1 MLKRLFAGVV
11 LLCVGGMAMAQTPT
25 PTPIAPCTI
34 TVARAEDA
42 VPDVSISFT
51 TIRKYL
57 TLPSETAPFKILNCA
72 SPLEEFEVFAVSPSV
87 GPNTP
92 APNVVNEPGVVNNLA
107 GYAIVNTGFAN
118 LRSGDGP
125 GYTKVGVVGNGDELI
140 VLGRNATR
148 TWWYVR
154 AGDVTGWVLGSLLI
168 LRGDLSDV
176 PVVATAGEI
185 IPATLF
191 VPAARNPIYNGLQ
204 STSVVI
210 CEAAGG
216 LEMLIK
222 GISFNQSWILI
233 EAICADGRVVE
244 GWIAADRGF
253 IRNPA
258 GLSIPRVRG

>member
-1 MLKRLFAGVV
+1 MLKRLLASVIV
-11 LLCVGGMAMAQTPT
+11 LFGGAFSMAQTPT
-25 PTPIAPCTI
+25 ATPVAPCTI

-57 TLPSETAPFKILNCA
+57 TLPSETEDVKILNCA

-87 GPNTP
+87 GLNTP
-92 APNVVNEPGVVNNLA
+92 APNVENARGLVDNLA

-125 GYTKVGVVGNGDELI
+125 GYTKVGVVANGDELI

-154 AGDVTGWVLGSLLI
+154 AGDVSGWVLGSLLI

-191 VPAARNPIYNGLQ
+191 VPAPRNLIYNGLQ

-233 EAICADGRVVE
+233 EAVCTDGRVVE
-244 GWIAADRGF
+244 GWIASDRGF